1 MVNYLL
7 HNIIF
12 SLIVFYLMLSNV
24 QSISKL
30 IILCL
35 SKMLFQLYT
44 HTHNLKSMLLRQR
57 GQFWKATYCMVLLI
71 TVWPSRRVKAV
82 ETVKRSVVAKSWG
95 WVWIDRSKRIF
106 RAVKILCMILLWWIN
121 PQKVDTKSRLYH
133 KL

>member
-57 GQFWKATYCMVLLI
+57 SQFWKATYCMVLLI
-71 TVWPSRRVKAV
+71 TV
-82 ETVKRSVVAKSWG
+82 
-95 WVWIDRSKRIF
+95 
-106 RAVKILCMILLWWIN
+106 
-121 PQKVDTKSRLYH
+121 
-133 KL
+133 